1 MIDQQALA
9 RMVEEQIS
17 TKIND
22 QIVETVASEEWL
34 KPLEAKVVK
43 YSQDRILTKFI
54 GSDFQPELLKAVKQ
68 GVTDLFNSGFVP
80 DISEFVDQDK
90 LKQTIDTAV
99 EQTVKLALANLS
111 QDTAWVEKIERMINQ
126 AVVHRTLASLGAIDI
141 STVIRSQVDE
151 NMRQLR
157 IELLEN
163 FSSTGIDDRATNCQ
177 LTILDDT
184 TVIENKLTARSAE
197 IVDDFTVKTLIVKG
211 SINTDNRSWDEL
223 STKIK
228 NSAVEQ
234 ITVELQDQLV
244 DQVKQSIKRDGISI
258 SDVKIDDT
266 YLLRDNQLSRKITDT
281 NIQKLGRLKDLT
293 VGETLTVIN
302 SRVGINTE
310 NPDSALS
317 IWDEEVCVSIGKY
330 KNQEA
335 YIGTNRSHAISIG
348 VNKIPQIQL
357 SIDGITSID
366 KLQVGQHRIGH
377 CAELPGWAGTRGDVM
392 FNSAPTPDNTFAW
405 VCLGGHKWKV
415 IKNPQ

>member
-1 MIDQQALA
+1 MIDQHALA

-90 LKQTIDTAV
+90 LKQTVDIAV
-99 EQTVKLALANLS
+99 EQTVELALANLS
-111 QDTAWVEKIERMINQ
+111 QDTAWLEKIERMINQ
-126 AVVHRTLASLGAIDI
+126 AVVQRTLAGLSAIDI
-141 STVIRSQVDE
+141 STIIRDQVDE
-151 NMRQLR
+151 NMSQLR
-157 IELLEN
+157 VDLLKN
-163 FSSTGIDDRATNCQ
+163 FSSTGIDDRATSCQ

-184 TVIENKLTARSAE
+184 TVVENKLTARSAE
-197 IVDDFTVKTLIVKG
+197 IVDDFTVKTLVVKG

-228 NSAVEQ
+228 KSAVDQ
-234 ITVELQDQLV
+234 ITIELQDQLIE
-244 DQVKQSIKRDGISI
+244 QVKQSIVKDGISI
-258 SDVKIDDT
+258 KDVKIDDT
-266 YLLRDNQLSRKITDT
+266 YLLRDGELSRKVINT
-281 NIQKLGRLKDLT
+281 NIQKLGRLRDLQ
-293 VGETLTVIN
+293 VGETLTVVKG
-302 SRVGINTE
+302 RVGVNTE
-310 NPDSALS
+310 SPDSALS
-317 IWDEEVCVSIGKY
+317 IWDEEVCVSVGKY

-335 YIGTNRSHAISIG
+335 YIGTNRNHAVSIG
-348 VNKIPQIQL
+348 VNKVPQIQL
-357 SIDGITSID
+357 ATDGTTLIN

-377 CAELPGWAGTRGDVM
+377 CTELPGWSGTRGDIM

-405 VCLGGHKWKV
+405 VCLGGYKWKV

>member
-22 QIVETVASEEWL
+22 QIVETVASEDWL

-90 LKQTIDTAV
+90 LKQTVDIAV
-99 EQTVKLALANLS
+99 EQTVELALTNLS
-111 QDTAWVEKIERMINQ
+111 QDAAWLEKIERMINQ
-126 AVVHRTLASLGAIDI
+126 AVVQRTLAGLSAIDI
-141 STVIRSQVDE
+141 STVIRNQVDE
-151 NMRQLR
+151 NMRQLKL
-157 IELLEN
+157 EMLEN
-163 FSSTGIDDRATNCQ
+163 FSSTGIDDRASSCQ

-184 TVIENKLTARSAE
+184 TVVENKLTARSAE

-223 STKIK
+223 SSKIK
-228 NSAVEQ
+228 NQAIDQ
-234 ITVELQDQLV
+234 IVTELQDQLI
-244 DQVKQSIKRDGISI
+244 DQVKQSIVTDGISV

-266 YLLRDNQLSRKITDT
+266 YLLRNGELSRRVT
-281 NIQKLGRLKDLT
+281 NSNLQTVGRLRDLN
-293 VGETLTVIN
+293 VGETLAVVKG
-302 SRVGINTE
+302 RVGVNTE
-310 NPDSALS
+310 SPDSALS
-317 IWDEEVCVSIGKY
+317 IWDEEVCISMGKY

-335 YIGTNRSHAISIG
+335 YIGTNRNHAISIG
-348 VNKIPQIQL
+348 VNKDSQIQL
-357 SIDGITSID
+357 DTDGVTTVK
-366 KLQVGQHRIGH
+366 KLRVGQHRVGH
-377 CAELPGWAGTRGDVM
+377 SPDVPGWSGTRGDIM
-392 FNSAPTPDNTFAW
+392 FNSNPTPGSAFAW
-405 VCLGGHKWKV
+405 VCLGAFKWKV
-415 IKNPQ
+415 IKIPE

>member
-80 DISEFVDQDK
+80 NISEFVDQDK
-90 LKQTIDTAV
+90 LKQTVDIAV
-99 EQTVKLALANLS
+99 EQTVELALANLS
-111 QDTAWVEKIERMINQ
+111 QDTAWLEKIERMINQ
-126 AVVHRTLASLGAIDI
+126 AVVQRTLSGLSAIDI
-141 STVIRSQVDE
+141 STVIRDQVDD
-151 NMRQLR
+151 NMRHFKL
-157 IELLEN
+157 ELLKN
-163 FSSTGIDDRATNCQ
+163 FTSTGIDDRATSCQ

-184 TVIENKLTARSAE
+184 TVVENKLTARSAE

-244 DQVKQSIKRDGISI
+244 DQVRQSIVKDGISI
-258 SDVKIDDT
+258 SDVKIGDT
-266 YLLRDNQLSRKITDT
+266 YLLRDNQLSRKITET
-281 NIQKLGRLKDLT
+281 NIQKLGRLKELN
-293 VGETLTVIN
+293 VGDTLAVVN
-302 SRVGINTE
+302 GRVGVNTE
-310 NPDSALS
+310 SPDSALS
-317 IWDEEVCVSIGKY
+317 IWDEEVCVSVGKY

-335 YIGTNRSHAISIG
+335 YIGTNRNHAVSIG

-357 SIDGITSID
+357 NTDGITSIN
-366 KLQVGQHRIGH
+366 KLQVGYHKIGH
-377 CAELPGWAGTRGDVM
+377 SAELPGWSGTRGDIM
-392 FNSAPTPDNTFAW
+392 FNSAPTPDNAFAW

-415 IKNPQ
+415 IKNS

>member
-17 TKIND
+17 TKINN

-90 LKQTIDTAV
+90 LRQTVDIAV
-99 EQTVKLALANLS
+99 EQTVELALANLS
-111 QDTAWVEKIERMINQ
+111 QDATWLEKIERMINQ
-126 AVVHRTLASLGAIDI
+126 AVVQRTLAGLSAIDVG
-141 STVIRSQVDE
+141 TVIRDQVNE

-157 IELLEN
+157 VDLLEN
-163 FSSTGIDDRATNCQ
+163 FSSTGIDDRASSCQ

-184 TVIENKLTARSAE
+184 TVVENKLTARSAE
-197 IVDDFTVKTLIVKG
+197 IVDDFTVKTLVVKG

-234 ITVELQDQLV
+234 ITVELQDQLI
-244 DQVKQSIKRDGISI
+244 DQVKQSITVNGISI
-258 SDVKIDDT
+258 NDVKIDDT
-266 YLLRDNQLSRKITDT
+266 YLLRNGELSHKITNS
-281 NIQKLGRLKDLT
+281 NIQKLGRLKELNVSD
-293 VGETLTVIN
+293 TLSVVKG
-302 SRVGINTE
+302 RVGINTE
-310 NPDSALS
+310 SPDSALS
-317 IWDEEVCVSIGKY
+317 IWDEEVCVSVGKY
-330 KNQEA
+330 KSQEA
-335 YIGTNRSHAISIG
+335 YIGTNRNHAVSIG
-348 VNKIPQIQL
+348 VNKEPQIQL
-357 SIDGITSID
+357 DTDGLTTVK
-366 KLQVGQHRIGH
+366 KLRVGQHRIGH
-377 CAELPGWAGTRGDVM
+377 CPELPGWAGTRGDVM
-392 FNSAPTPDNTFAW
+392 FNSTPTPDNAFAW
-405 VCLGGHKWKV
+405 VCLGGFKWKV
-415 IKNPQ
+415 IKISQ

>member
-80 DISEFVDQDK
+80 DISQFVDQDK
-90 LKQTIDTAV
+90 IKQTVDIAV
-99 EQTVKLALANLS
+99 EQTVELALATLS
-111 QDTAWVEKIERMINQ
+111 QDTAWLEKIERMINQ
-126 AVVHRTLASLGAIDI
+126 AVVQRTLAGLSSIDV
-141 STVIRSQVDE
+141 STVIRDQVNE
-151 NMRQLR
+151 NMRELK

-163 FSSTGIDDRATNCQ
+163 FSSTGINDCATSCQ
-177 LTILDDT
+177 LTVLDDT

-228 NSAVEQ
+228 NSAIEQ
-234 ITVELQDQLV
+234 IAVELRGQLV
-244 DQVKQSIKRDGISI
+244 DQVKQSIVNEGISI

-266 YLLRDNQLSRKITDT
+266 YLLRDGELSRKIVNT
-281 NIQKLGRLKDLT
+281 NIQKLGRLKDLQ
-293 VGETLTVIN
+293 VGETLNVVKG
-302 SRVGINTE
+302 RVGINTE
-310 NPDSALS
+310 SPDCALS
-317 IWDEEVCVSIGKY
+317 IWDEEVCVSVSKY
-330 KNQEA
+330 KSQEA
-335 YIGTNRSHAISIG
+335 YIGTNRNHTVNIG
-348 VNKIPQIQL
+348 VNKEPQITL
-357 SIDGITSID
+357 DTDGLTTVK
-366 KLQVGQHRIGH
+366 KLRVGQHRVGH
-377 CAELPGWAGTRGDVM
+377 CPEVPGWSGTRGDIM
-392 FNSAPTPDNTFAW
+392 FNSNPTPGSAFAW
-405 VCLGGHKWKV
+405 VCLGGFKWKV
-415 IKNPQ
+415 IKIPE